1 MRRLLPRL
9 KTAAAALMSAL
20 ALSATL
26 GAATAAHAQ
35 SAPQEVVVPAG
46 KSQVV
51 QLPSTYADV
60 MVADAKIADVMPLS
74 TRSIYVV
81 GKAMGATSI
90 TVYGPNK
97 EVVAALSIQV
107 SPDVESFKTRLHEIL
122 PNERDVAVRTANQ
135 SIVLSG
141 VVSSPTVLN
150 QIVTLAGTYAPEK
163 VVNMLG
169 VEGSQQVML
178 SVRFVEMQ
186 RSTAKNLRLNV
197 QSSPTLG
204 DFRFVTG
211 DTLLNNSS
219 GALESIGNLSA
230 LIRTGSGNLEVIFD
244 ALETKGLVK
253 TLAQPNL
260 VSMSGETASFLAGG
274 EFPVPVA
281 ATAAS
286 GGVPTISVEFKQFG
300 IALAFTPTILS
311 DGLVNMVVAPEVSS
325 IDPTASVVLSGLRIP
340 GLKVRRT
347 RTTIEMRDGESFTI
361 AGLMMDDYQNSIRQ
375 LPFVGDVPV
384 LGALFRSTGYQHNET
399 ELVVVVTPHLVTP
412 RRGGAGATPA
422 DSFIRPSDFD
432 LFLLGNLRGSV
443 AQLSPEDRALLASDP
458 ARGGVDG
465 PHGHIIR

>member
-1 MRRLLPRL
+1 MRRLAPRMR
-9 KTAAAALMSAL
+9 KAVAALLSVA
-20 ALSATL
+20 ALSVTVGIPAT
-26 GAATAAHAQ
+26 AHAQ
-35 SAPQEVVVPAG
+35 AGPQEVIVPAG

-51 QLPSTYADV
+51 QLPAAYADV

-107 SPDVESFKTRLHEIL
+107 SPDVESLKTRLHEIL

-141 VVSSPTVLN
+141 VVSSPTVLS
-150 QIVTLAGTYAPEK
+150 QIVTLAATYAPDK
-163 VVNMLG
+163 VVNMMG

-197 QSSPTLG
+197 QSSPSVG

-211 DTLLNNSS
+211 DTLLNNAG
-219 GALESIGNLSA
+219 GALDTMGNLAA

-281 ATAAS
+281 ATPGAGAL
-286 GGVPTISVEFKQFG
+286 PTVSIEFKQFG

-311 DGLVNMVVAPEVSS
+311 DGLVNLVVAPEVSS
-325 IDPTASVVLSGLRIP
+325 IDPNAAVVVSGFRIP

-412 RRGGAGATPA
+412 RRGQATTPA
-422 DSFIRPSDFD
+422 DSFVRPSDFD
-432 LFLLGNLRGSV
+432 LFLLGSLRGS
-443 AQLSPEDRALLASDP
+443 ASRLSAEDRALLASDP
-458 ARGGVDG
+458 SRGGVDG